1 VLLKKAGQSGISKDW
16 HFHFKVVHFQT
27 MRKLSILALVS
38 MLCLAAIAP
47 RGRVAA
53 TRSQRDPKSYAPGQ
67 IIVKLMAD
75 APELQ
80 YGDPLERE
88 TAIAQMT
95 IAAARPT
102 DKRRVEPVM
111 STASHGRM
119 SQIIRERGL
128 DRVFVLNVGDDT
140 DMDAALAEL
149 RARRDVEYAEPNLR
163 IIPASLIPDD
173 PRFFDQ
179 WALKNYGYL
188 IDGNTATVNADTH
201 VTDAWE
207 ITNGSP
213 DVIVAVTD
221 TGVDLTHPDLAGS
234 IYTNPREI
242 PDNNI
247 DDDGNGYVDDVHGYN
262 VGENSTDTSDIFG
275 HGTQIAG
282 VIAAGINNN
291 IGIAGVA
298 RTSIMPVRFFKK
310 TGPLPAQFD
319 ATVVEATRALI
330 YAAAAGASI
339 INASWRSR
347 GSVDQVTDEQ
357 VSLLRDAVYATSDA
371 GALLVSIAGN
381 EGYNND
387 DVKIYPGA
395 FQLPNQIVVAA
406 SDFNDQIWRDPYYP
420 YSVRSGFGPK
430 TVALTA
436 PGVSIT
442 TITPHGDCLLCSTSD
457 DPGDWYTHADG
468 TSLSAA
474 FVSGVAALVKA
485 KYPND
490 DAIRLKARILK
501 GVDRLSQLAPFVSSS
516 GRVNA
521 LGALTAEVDLHITPP
536 SLNKVK
542 FKEGKGKLTLFGADI
557 QNGVRILV
565 GGKGYTPI
573 SQADDNSQVITKVP
587 KNTFPPGLGV
597 PIKLRNPDGGE
608 SQTITLTR

>member
-1 VLLKKAGQSGISKDW
+1 MRKWSILTVVLL
-16 HFHFKVVHFQT
+16 
-27 MRKLSILALVS
+27 
-38 MLCLAAIAP
+38 LCLTAIAP
-47 RGRVAA
+47 RSRVTA
-53 TRSQRDPKSYAPGQ
+53 TRSQRDSKAYAPGQ

-88 TAIAQMT
+88 TAVAQMT
-95 IAAARPT
+95 IASARPT
-102 DKRRVEPVM
+102 NQRRVEPLM
-111 STASHGRM
+111 STTSHGRM
-119 SQIIRERGL
+119 SQIISERGL

-149 RARRDVEYAEPNLR
+149 RARPDVEYAEPNLR
-163 IIPASLIPDD
+163 IVPASIVPDD

-179 WALKNYGYL
+179 WALKNYGFL
-188 IDGNTATVNADTH
+188 IDGNTSTPDADTH

-207 ITNGSP
+207 ITKGSR

-221 TGVDLTHPDLAGS
+221 TGVDITHPDLADS

-242 PDNNI
+242 PDNGI
-247 DDDGNGYVDDVHGYN
+247 DDDGNGYIDDVHGYN

-275 HGTQIAG
+275 HGTQMAG

-291 IGIAGVA
+291 VGIAGVA
-298 RTSIMPVRFFKK
+298 RASIMPVRFFRK
-310 TGPLPAQFD
+310 TGPNPADFE

-339 INASWRSR
+339 INASWRSL
-347 GSVDQVTDEQ
+347 GGADQITDEQ
-357 VSLLRDAVYATSDA
+357 VSLLRDAVYATNDA

-381 EGYNND
+381 EGFNGD
-387 DVKIYPGA
+387 TTPIYPGA

-406 SDFNDQIWRDPYYP
+406 SDFNDQIWRDSYYP
-420 YSVRSGFGPK
+420 FSLHSGYGPK

-436 PGVSIT
+436 PGVFIV
-442 TITPHGDCLLCSTSD
+442 TITPHGNCLLCSNSD
-457 DPGDWYTHADG
+457 DPGDWYVHTDG

-490 DAIRLKARILK
+490 NGIMLKARILK
-501 GVDRLSQLAPFVSSS
+501 GVDVLGQLAPFVSSS

-521 LGALTAEVDLHITPP
+521 LGALNAEVEIIITPP
-536 SLNKVK
+536 VLNKVK
-542 FKEGKGKLTLFGADI
+542 FKEGKGKLTLLGANM
-557 QNGVRILV
+557 QKGVRVIV

-573 SQADDNSQVITKVP
+573 SQADDNSQAVAKVP
-587 KNTFPPGLGV
+587 KNTFPPGVGV